1 MPPPV
6 SSEDLRR
13 AASIDEFGMIMRA
26 AGAQS
31 PDPCDQNKNTVAIVR
46 KAFKAIVSGKPMSTK
61 SRVVP

>member
-13 AASIDEFGMIMRA
+13 AASIDEFGMIMHTA
-26 AGAQS
+26 TQNTA
-31 PDPCDQNKNTVAIVR
+31 PCDQSKNTAAIVR

-61 SRVVP
+61 SRLGP